1 MWKTLMVN
9 AVTGKNRTL
18 VYLGLKCLIVDTIGV
33 TINTSV
39 NGTMLSQNAK
49 EKVRMKKLFIIGM
62 LLLPSL
68 ALANEKLEYELKVLG
83 SEYGHAS
90 LYFDESKTYGEIKAN
105 KKWSSV
111 YNVSNRIA
119 TVVNEE
125 GYPTHTEFTYK
136 FNKSQGHYKI
146 DFEGDKISVSKHAK
160 GIIRKRLYKPK
171 MNMHDMISWLAQVRI
186 AVRESPDVSVTF
198 EVFSGTKIY
207 NVNCQPQEIEKLQ
220 TPIGEKTTKPYRIT
234 VTRSGDSTYKREMRV
249 WFNTTSNFEPL
260 RLIGKFRMGHA
271 EAIITSLKSND
282 KEEE

>member
-1 MWKTLMVN
+1 MVN
-9 AVTGKNRTL
+9 AVTGENRTL
-18 VYLGLKCLIVDTIGV
+18 VHLGLRCLIVDTIGV
-33 TINTSV
+33 TINTSA
-39 NGTMLSQNAK
+39 NGIMLSQNAK

-68 ALANEKLEYELKVLG
+68 VLANEKLEYELKVLG
-83 SEYGHAS
+83 SEYGYAS
-90 LYFDESKTYGEIKAN
+90 LYFDGSRAYGEIKAN

-111 YNVSNRIA
+111 YNISNRIA
-119 TVVNEE
+119 TVVNEG

-146 DFEGDKISVSKHAK
+146 DFENDQISVSKHTK
-160 GIIRKRLYKPK
+160 GTTRKRFYKPK
-171 MNMHDMISWLAQVRI
+171 VDIHDMISWLAQVRI
-186 AVRESPDVSVTF
+186 AVRENPDVPI
-198 EVFSGTKIY
+198 VFKVFNGAKTYS
-207 NVNCQPQEIEKLQ
+207 VNCQPQKIEKLQ

-260 RLIGKFRMGHA
+260 RLVGRFKVGYA